1 MAVFYVLP
9 PRAALG
15 EALARFLRP
24 YLPGLALS
32 VEACTDLIGVL
43 TEAQPA
49 YVMHREDLAGDDVYS
64 ALRDGC
70 GAEPDD
76 RVVLVSMGSRPNE
89 PDVRIRRVADGPAVG
104 PVVSL

>member
-1 MAVFYVLP
+1 L
-9 PRAALG
+9 
-15 EALARFLRP
+15 
-24 YLPGLALS
+24 
-32 VEACTDLIGVL
+32 
-43 TEAQPA
+43 
-49 YVMHREDLAGDDVYS
+49 